1 MLSTDRMATIILDNN
16 KATKVFK
23 LHRGNAQGD
32 ILSPFLFL
40 LGYKILLFKLQF
52 DLQIEGI
59 INPPAADPDRPCNL
73 PLEVRICPPKAAAMA
88 DDATI
93 IVKMCVRT
101 LRKVKTVL
109 DNFGILS
116 GLCCNIEKMVL
127 VPVGKTEAISQD
139 ILDLGFEIKNKALI
153 LGLEVNNENNVTD
166 IAVKKL

>member
-1 MLSTDRMATIILDNN
+1 MATIILDNN

-116 GLCCNIEKMVL
+116 GLCCNIEKTVL

-153 LGLEVNNENNVTD
+153 LGLEVSNENNVTD
-166 IAVKKL
+166 NAVKK